1 MDGAPAAPV
10 GEWFDSHC
18 HLQERYLAAADG
30 VDGVADVLARTAAAG
45 VGRMVCVG
53 TDPTTSTQALALV
66 RAVADG
72 ELGRDVPQLWATVG
86 LHPHEAVAGTDE
98 TIALVER
105 AVAAADGVLVAVG
118 ECGLDYHYDHSP
130 RETQRDV
137 FARLIGLAR
146 ELGKPI
152 VVHTREAAKDTLDI
166 LDREG
171 ARDVG
176 GIIHCFSE
184 DRPFAARAL
193 DLGFDVSI
201 SGIVT
206 FKNATGVH
214 DVAAWAPI
222 DRILVETDSPYLAPV
237 PLRGKKCE
245 PAYVVHTAR
254 RVAELRGIPL
264 EELAQAT
271 LANTER
277 RFRRAFGELAAQADR
292 PHCV

>member
-1 MDGAPAAPV
+1 MSLRLADA
-10 GEWFDSHC
+10 HC
-18 HLQERYLAAADG
+18 HLHAGYFPEGPDAVMER
-30 VDGVADVLARTAAAG
+30 ARQAG
-45 VGRMVCVG
+45 VVGFVVVGVGEDLAPARDAIALAKRAPGVVACVG
-53 TDPTTSTQALALV
+53 I
-66 RAVADG
+66 
-72 ELGRDVPQLWATVG
+72 
-86 LHPHEAVAGTDE
+86 HPHDAVSWSEAVHEELRTLASQPE
-98 TIALVER
+98 V
-105 AVAAADGVLVAVG
+105 VSVG
-118 ECGLDYHYDHSP
+118 EIGLDYHYDHSP

-171 ARDVG
+171 AREVG

-184 DRPFAARAL
+184 DRPFASRAL

-222 DRILVETDSPYLAPV
+222 GRILVETDSPYLAPV
-237 PLRGKKCE
+237 PLRGKRCE

-277 RFRRAFGELAAQADR
+277 RFGRVFAELAAQPDR
-292 PHCV
+292 PHPV